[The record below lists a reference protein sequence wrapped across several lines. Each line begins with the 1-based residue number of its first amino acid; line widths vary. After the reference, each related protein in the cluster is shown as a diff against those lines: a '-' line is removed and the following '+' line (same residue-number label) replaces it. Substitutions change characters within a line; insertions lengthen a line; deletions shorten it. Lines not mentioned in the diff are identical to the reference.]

1 MQQIDIAAI
10 TDKLTPNQRNTIES
24 LHHKDYCILGCAEPV
39 AIRLCRDGIRRPAL
53 VERIKGSEFWNFRLT
68 EIGRQVKVALSSMAW
83 ARSGDHEPQRY

>member
-1 MQQIDIAAI
+1 MQIDIAAI

-39 AIRLCRDGIRRPAL
+39 AIRLCRDGTRRPAL

-68 EIGRQVKVALSSMAW
+68 ELGRLGKLELASKAWSSGNA
-83 ARSGDHEPQRY
+83 D